1 MSRIISMLDFILGL
15 TSDIAKLRTMYKAH
29 HQDYQ

>member
-1 MSRIISMLDFILGL
+1 MSKIISMLDFLFSL

-29 HQDYQ
+29 HRDYQ